1 MKRVLKFYYLRKV
14 LIIFLIFAT
23 PLEVFPKKYE
33 KVYKNYNDEKIIY
46 SRDYS
51 DLDKFII
58 KNNRSNFISSFRKKR
73 GKFLARI
80 NQLFLIIILIII
92 FIAVIKI

>member
-1 MKRVLKFYYLRKV
+1 MKRVLKFYYLCKV
-14 LIIFLIFAT
+14 SIIFLIFA
-23 PLEVFPKKYE
+23 PPQEVIPNKYE
-33 KVYKNYNDEKIIY
+33 KVYKNYNDEKLID

-58 KNNRSNFISSFRKKR
+58 ENNSSNFISSFRKKR